1 MWKKKAAM
9 SVEQQNQSRRTMLL
23 AGMATGVGLL
33 PALAGLT
40 GIAKAAGSENRDRDM
55 DVLIAALQSMGGP
68 VCLGAANKLVTASAS
83 SSGFNLHL
91 RSAEMDVQDARIL
104 ANALQEMSE
113 LPTKPLMS
121 FSASYNP
128 DLKDAGAVVLA
139 GSFPKSMIELGL
151 VGCSIGDVGGTALL
165 EWAQQAPKLRMICV
179 EGNSLSSS
187 LKSEF
192 TELGQRHASLM
203 VVV

>member
-1 MWKKKAAM
+1 M

-40 GIAKAAGSENRDRDM
+40 GIAKAAGSENRDM
-55 DVLIAALQSMGGP
+55 DVLIAALQSIGGP
-68 VCLGAANKLVTASAS
+68 VCLDAANKLVTASAS

-113 LPTKPLMS
+113 LPTNPLMS

-165 EWAQQAPKLRMICV
+165 EWAQQAPNLRMICV